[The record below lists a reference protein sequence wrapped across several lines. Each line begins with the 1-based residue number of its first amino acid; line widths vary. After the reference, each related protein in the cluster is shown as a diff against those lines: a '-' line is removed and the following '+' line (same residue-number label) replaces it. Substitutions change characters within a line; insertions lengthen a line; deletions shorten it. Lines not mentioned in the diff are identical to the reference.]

1 MMMTSDCDRHWLY
14 VSLVL
19 ALIFAVPGR
28 ATAAQGNP
36 WDDLQFR
43 PLDPVEL
50 VMLRANCMAG
60 GYDGSGGF
68 AEIAAIMRET
78 SEALAELDPGELDV
92 PWDEL
97 TPEQREQSQSH
108 LDVMEQRDWDF
119 WAKIAVVAEV
129 HEILGTR
136 PDPHQSRVFEQMR
149 RAFDPLFALVDRT
162 GGRIRKENSEGG

>member
-1 MMMTSDCDRHWLY
+1 MMMTSRCDRHWLY

-19 ALIFAVPGR
+19 ALILAVPGR
-28 ATAAQGNP
+28 ATADQGNP

-50 VMLRANCMAG
+50 VALRANCLAA

-68 AEIAAIMRET
+68 AEIAAIMREA
-78 SEALAELDPGELDV
+78 SEALAELEV
-92 PWDEL
+92 PLDEL
-97 TPEQREQSQSH
+97 TPDQREQAQSH
-108 LDVMEQRDWDF
+108 IDIMEQRDWDF

-162 GGRIRKENSEGG
+162 DGRIRKENSEGG

>member
-1 MMMTSDCDRHWLY
+1 MMMMSNCGRDWFY

-19 ALIFAVPGR
+19 ALLFVAPGR
-28 ATAAQGNP
+28 AIGEKGNP

-43 PLDPVEL
+43 PLDQVEL
-50 VMLRANCMAG
+50 GMLLANCMAG

-78 SEALAELDPGELDV
+78 SEALAELDV

-162 GGRIRKENSEGG
+162 GGRIRREGSEGG